1 MSTLIPKF
9 QQTGTGAVNVPFTT
23 KLKENVSVLDFGAV
37 GNGVTDDTSA
47 IQAALNTGKNVYF
60 PNGYTFGIT
69 SELTITTSNVILF
82 GGGEISFLATYNT
95 VGNTLLSAITITGS
109 NVIFNNLNFSGT
121 NITVASVT
129 NRFIWFK
136 APKGK
141 VSNCS
146 FINLVGG
153 GANFNGAIQAN
164 ADAAYLIAT
173 TSYFENCPGAVF
185 CQGHHCIM
193 SNNNILSP
201 KDGCFVFNG
210 TNSKYGVISN
220 NTINNEILNQAGA
233 LIAAEEGASYWTI
246 SNNVINGV
254 KNGIAIGALNVAYNP
269 DVTGGVISGN
279 VINGG
284 GSTTTNPTTLIYVS
298 EHYFNTIITDNLL
311 KGLPSGASGSAYI
324 SVSATS
330 GIVANNIIDDIN
342 SSASALML
350 VTVGSKGLTI
360 ENNTFTTI
368 SASRHV
374 LFSAGDFTGLPVT
387 FSGGRFQ
394 GGVEGI
400 NTNQLSPT
408 NLSIYL
414 QNITEFTGTTFL
426 NTPFLGDLVTYFN
439 SYGAITFPHSIKGHV
454 SVYGNA
460 APTSAV
466 KSNALGDIVYN
477 YNPVVGQPK
486 AWVCTVAGAPGT
498 WVSQGNL

>member
-1 MSTLIPKF
+1 MTTLVP
-9 QQTGTGAVNVPFTT
+9 QYDQGATGAVNRPFNQ
-23 KLKENVSVLDFGAV
+23 KLAEQVSVLDFGAV
-37 GNGVTDDTSA
+37 GNGTTDDTAA

-69 SELTITTSNVILF
+69 SELTITTSNVTLF
-82 GGGEISFLATYNT
+82 GGGVISFLATYNT

-109 NVIFNNLNFSGT
+109 NVIFNNINFNGS

-136 APKGK
+136 APKSK

-146 FINLVGG
+146 FINLVGAG
-153 GANFNGAIQAN
+153 SNFNGAIQADAN
-164 ADAAYLIAT
+164 AAYLIVT
-173 TSYFENCPGAVF
+173 SSYFENCPGAVF
-185 CQGHHCIM
+185 CQGSNCIM
-193 SNNNILSP
+193 SNNNVLNP
-201 KDGCFVFNG
+201 KDVCFTFNG
-210 TNSKYGVISN
+210 PNAKYGVITGNS
-220 NTINNEILNQAGA
+220 INNLNLNSAGA
-233 LIAAEEGASYWTI
+233 LIDAEESASYWTI

-254 KNGIAIGALNVAYNP
+254 KNGIGIGALNVAVNT

-284 GSTTTNPTTLIYVS
+284 FGTTSNPTTLIYVS
-298 EHYFNTIITDNLL
+298 AHYFNTLITDNLL
-311 KGLPSGASGSAYI
+311 SGLPIGSSGSAYI
-324 SVSATS
+324 TISAT
-330 GIVANNIIDDIN
+330 GGRVTNNIID
-342 SSASALML
+342 ATAYTGVALML

-360 ENNTFTTI
+360 ENNTFTTV

-374 LFSAGDFTGLPVT
+374 LFNAGDYTGLPVT

-400 NTNQLSPT
+400 NTALNSPT
-408 NLSIYL
+408 NLGIFL
-414 QNITEFTGTTFL
+414 QNITEYTGANFL
-426 NTPFLGDLVTYFN
+426 NTPFLGDISAYFN
-439 SYGAITFPHSIKGHV
+439 TYNAITFPHSIKSHV

-460 APTSAV
+460 APTSIV
-466 KSNALGDIVYN
+466 KSNAVGDIVYN